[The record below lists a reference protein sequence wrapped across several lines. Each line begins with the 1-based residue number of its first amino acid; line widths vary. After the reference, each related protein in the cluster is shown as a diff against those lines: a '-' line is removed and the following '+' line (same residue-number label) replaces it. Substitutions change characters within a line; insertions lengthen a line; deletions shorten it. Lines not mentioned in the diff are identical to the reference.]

1 MNKNTGKNACATLLL
16 IPLLIYAADIRGF
29 PRTQLEQQQRWES
42 KAREIPKPDRIREH
56 IRRLSEKPHHAG
68 SPASKETAEYLLG
81 LLRSW
86 GLDAS
91 IEEFEALLPTPTT
104 RRLELVSPTQFKAAL
119 EEPIIPEDKNSLD
132 EGQLP
137 TYNAYSPGGD
147 ITAPLVYVNYGV
159 PEDYDYLK
167 QQGIDVKGKI
177 VIARYGSS
185 WRGVKPKVAYEHG
198 AVACLIYSDPKDDG
212 YYPGDTYPRGPF
224 RPKDGVQ
231 RGSVMEM
238 AVHPGDP
245 LSPGW
250 ASEKGSRRLP
260 MSEVKTLQKIPVLPI
275 SYGDAAPL
283 LNSLN
288 GPVAPEN
295 WRGALPL
302 TYHIGPG
309 PAVAHLQLA
318 FDWSSHPIYDVIAR
332 IPGSDSPDQWVMYGN
347 HHDAW
352 VNGAADPCSG
362 LAALLETSRSL
373 AELLK
378 QGWRP
383 KRTVLFAIWDAEE
396 FGLIGSTEWAEK
408 HSDELDKK
416 LVAYL
421 NSDMNGKGTFEI
433 QGSHTLEAFMTEV
446 LRDVKDPEGSKNLL
460 EAFAPPKGDSTPEFH
475 ISPLGSG
482 SDYTA
487 FMHHLGVSSL
497 NMGFNADEARGI
509 YHSIY
514 DSFTW
519 YSHFSDTNYT
529 RGRALSQVME
539 MALMRLADAPL
550 LPFEFR
556 NFARTVGVYLDE
568 ISKLKGAEVLHLE
581 PARKELERVRKSAE
595 AYEARYHH
603 SLERTSAAAAD
614 RLTAANELL
623 FRTERSMLLPAGLPG
638 RDWFKHQIY
647 APGLYTG
654 YGAKTLPAI
663 REAAE
668 AVRWEEA
675 NREAEA
681 LVGVLRAVRAQID
694 QADKAL
700 GRL

>member
-1 MNKNTGKNACATLLL
+1 
-16 IPLLIYAADIRGF
+16 
-29 PRTQLEQQQRWES
+29 
-42 KAREIPKPDRIREH
+42 
-56 IRRLSEKPHHAG
+56 
-68 SPASKETAEYLLG
+68 
-81 LLRSW
+81 
-86 GLDAS
+86 
-91 IEEFEALLPTPTT
+91 
-104 RRLELVSPTQFKAAL
+104 
-119 EEPIIPEDKNSLD
+119 
-132 EGQLP
+132 
-137 TYNAYSPGGD
+137 
-147 ITAPLVYVNYGV
+147 
-159 PEDYDYLK
+159 
-167 QQGIDVKGKI
+167 
-177 VIARYGSS
+177 
-185 WRGVKPKVAYEHG
+185 
-198 AVACLIYSDPKDDG
+198 
-212 YYPGDTYPRGPF
+212 
-224 RPKDGVQ
+224 
-231 RGSVMEM
+231 M

-260 MSEVKTLQKIPVLPI
+260 MNEVKTLQKIPVLPI
-275 SYGDAAPL
+275 SYADAAPL

-318 FDWSSHPIYDVIAR
+318 FDWSTHTIYDVIAR

-362 LAALLETSRSL
+362 LAALLETARSL
-373 AELLK
+373 AELAK

-383 KRTVLFAIWDAEE
+383 KRTVLFGIWDAEE

-408 HSDELDKK
+408 HSEELDKK

-421 NSDMNGKGTFEI
+421 NSDMNGKGAFEI

-446 LRDVKDPEGSKNLL
+446 LRDVKEPEGSRTLL
-460 EAFAPPKGDSTPEFH
+460 DAFAPPKGDSAPEFH
-475 ISPLGSG
+475 ISPMGSG

-497 NMGFNADEARGI
+497 NMGFNADETRGI

-519 YSHFSDTNYT
+519 YSHFSDINYT
-529 RGRALSQVME
+529 RGRALSQIME
-539 MALMRLADAPL
+539 TALMRLADAPL

-556 NFARTVGVYLDE
+556 NFARTVDVYLDE
-568 ISKLKGAEVLHLE
+568 LSKLKGAGALHLE

-595 AYEARYHH
+595 AYETRYHH
-603 SLERTSAAAAD
+603 SLEKTSTAPAD
-614 RLTAANELL
+614 RLSAANALL
-623 FRTERSMLLPAGLPG
+623 FRTERAMLLPAGLPG

-654 YGAKTLPAI
+654 YGAKTLPGI

-668 AVRWEEA
+668 AGRWDEA

-681 LVGVLRAVRAQID
+681 VAGVLRAVKAEID

>member
-1 MNKNTGKNACATLLL
+1 MIIIILLVF
-16 IPLLIYAADIRGF
+16 PLLIQAADTPIRGF
-29 PRTQLEQQQRWES
+29 PVKLVQEEQEWES
-42 KAREIPKPDRIREH
+42 KAREIPKPDRIREY
-56 IRRLSEKPHHAG
+56 IRRISDKPHHAG
-68 SPASKETAEYLLG
+68 SPASKENAQYLLG
-81 LLRSW
+81 LLQSW
-86 GLDAS
+86 GVDAW

-104 RRLELVSPTQFKAAL
+104 RQLELISPTQFKATL
-119 EEPIIPEDKNSLD
+119 EEPIVSEDKNSLD

-159 PEDYDYLK
+159 PEDYEYLK

-212 YYPGDTYPRGPF
+212 YYPGDTYPHGPF

-231 RGSVMEM
+231 RGSVMDI
-238 AVHPGDP
+238 ALYPGDP

-260 MSEVKTLQKIPVLPI
+260 LSEVKTLQKIPVLPI
-275 SYGDAAPL
+275 SYADAAPL
-283 LNSLN
+283 LSSLN
-288 GPVAPEN
+288 GPVAPET

-332 IPGSDSPDQWVMYGN
+332 IPGSDFPDQWVMYGN

-352 VNGAADPCSG
+352 VNGAADPASG
-362 LAALLETSRSL
+362 LAALLETARSL
-373 AELLK
+373 ADLVK

-396 FGLIGSTEWAEK
+396 FGLIGSTEWVEK
-408 HSDELDKK
+408 HSGEIDKK

-421 NSDMNGKGTFEI
+421 NSDMNGKGKLEM
-433 QGSHTLEAFMTEV
+433 QGSHTLESFMAEV
-446 LRDVKDPEGSKNLL
+446 LRDVKEPEGSRSLFDS
-460 EAFAPPKGDSTPEFH
+460 FAPPKGDSTPEFH
-475 ISPLGSG
+475 IGPMGSG

-487 FMHHLGVSSL
+487 FIHHLGVSSL
-497 NMGFNADEARGI
+497 NLGFNADETRGI

-519 YSHFSDTNYT
+519 YNHFSDVNYT
-529 RGRALSQVME
+529 RGRALSQVTAT
-539 MALMRLADAPL
+539 ALMRLADAPL

-556 NFARTVGVYLDE
+556 NFARTVGDYLDDLA
-568 ISKLKGAEVLHLE
+568 KLKGASALHLE
-581 PARKELERVRKSAE
+581 AARKEVEHLRKTAE
-595 AYEARYHH
+595 VYESRYHH
-603 SLERTSAAAAD
+603 SLEKTATAAAD

-654 YGAKTLPAI
+654 YGAKTLPGI

-668 AVRWEEA
+668 AGRWDEA

-681 LVGVLRAVRAQID
+681 LVGVLRAVKAQID

>member
-1 MNKNTGKNACATLLL
+1 MFLFIIL
-16 IPLLIYAADIRGF
+16 ITALIQAADTPIRGF
-29 PRTQLEQQQRWES
+29 SVKQIPQEQQWES
-42 KAREIPKPDRIREH
+42 KARAIPQPDRIRDS
-56 IRRLSEKPHHAG
+56 IRRISEKPHHAG

-81 LLRSW
+81 LLKSW

-91 IEEFEALLPTPTT
+91 IEEFEALLPTPTK
-104 RRLELVSPTQFKAAL
+104 RQLELVAPMQFKATL
-119 EEPIIPEDKNSLD
+119 EEPIITDDKNSLD

-159 PEDYDYLK
+159 PEDYEYLQK
-167 QQGIDVKGKI
+167 QGIDVKGKI
-177 VIARYGSS
+177 VIARYGLS

-212 YYPGDTYPRGPF
+212 YYPGDTYPHGPF

-231 RGSVMEM
+231 RGSVMDM
-238 AVHPGDP
+238 AVYPGDP

-260 MSEVKTLQKIPVLPI
+260 MNEVKTLQKIPVLPI
-275 SYGDAAPL
+275 SYADAAPL

-288 GPVAPEN
+288 GPVAPEA

-318 FDWSSHPIYDVIAR
+318 FDWSTKPIYNVIAR
-332 IPGSDSPDQWVMYGN
+332 IPGADFPDQWVMYGN

-352 VNGAADPCSG
+352 VNGAADPASG
-362 LAALLETSRSL
+362 LASLLETARSL
-373 AELLK
+373 AELVK

-383 KRTVLFAIWDAEE
+383 KRTVMFAIWDAEE

-408 HSDELDKK
+408 HSEEIDKK

-421 NSDMNGKGTFEI
+421 NSDMNGKGNLEL
-433 QGSHTLEAFMTEV
+433 QGSHTLEAFMAEV
-446 LRDVKDPEGSKNLL
+446 LRDVREPGGPKSLL
-460 EAFAPPKGDSTPEFH
+460 DAFVPPKRDYTPEFH
-475 ISPLGSG
+475 ISPMGSG
-482 SDYTA
+482 SDYTV
-487 FMHHLGVSSL
+487 FIHHLGVSSL
-497 NMGFNADEARGI
+497 NLGFNADETRGI

-519 YSHFSDTNYT
+519 YSHFSDTDYT

-539 MALMRLADAPL
+539 TALMRLADAAL

-556 NFARTVGVYLDE
+556 NFARTVDVYLDE
-568 ISKLKGAEVLHLE
+568 LSEIKGASSVHLE
-581 PARKELERVRKSAE
+581 AARKELERVRKAAE
-595 AYEARYHH
+595 AYEGRYHR
-603 SLERTSAAAAD
+603 SLDKTSTAPAD
-614 RLTAANELL
+614 RLTAVNELL

-654 YGAKTLPAI
+654 YGAKTLPGI

-668 AVRWEEA
+668 AARWDEA
-675 NREAEA
+675 NRESEA
-681 LVGVLRAVRAQID
+681 LVGVLRAVRTQIE

>member
-1 MNKNTGKNACATLLL
+1 MILVLALLF
-16 IPLLIYAADIRGF
+16 PALIYSADSGIRGF
-29 PRTQLEQQQRWES
+29 PSKQIEQEKAWES
-42 KAREIPKPDRIREH
+42 KAREIPQTERIRDY
-56 IRRLSEKPHHAG
+56 IQRLSQKPHHAG

-81 LLRSW
+81 LFRSW

-91 IEEFEALLPTPTT
+91 IEEFEAMLPTPTT
-104 RRLELVSPTQFKAAL
+104 RQLELIAPMSFKATL
-119 EEPIIPEDKNSLD
+119 EESIISEDKNSLD

-147 ITAPLVYVNYGV
+147 ITAPLVYVNYGE
-159 PEDYDYLK
+159 PADYEYLK

-177 VIARYGSS
+177 AIARYGSS

-212 YYPGDTYPRGPF
+212 YYVGDTYPHGPF

-231 RGSVMEM
+231 RGSVMDM
-238 AVHPGDP
+238 SLYPGDP

-250 ASEKGSRRLP
+250 ASEKGSRKLP
-260 MSEVKTLQKIPVLPI
+260 ISEVKTLQKIPVLPI
-275 SYGDAAPL
+275 SYADAVPL
-283 LNSLN
+283 LNNLN
-288 GPVAPEN
+288 GPVAPEA

-318 FDWSSHPIYDVIAR
+318 FDWSTRPVYDVIAR
-332 IPGSDSPDQWVMYGN
+332 IPGSEFPDQWVMYGN

-352 VNGAADPCSG
+352 VNGAADPSSG
-362 LAALLETSRSL
+362 LAALLETARSL
-373 AELLK
+373 AELAK

-383 KRTVLFAIWDAEE
+383 KRTVLFGVWDAEE

-408 HSDELDKK
+408 HAGEIDKK

-421 NSDMNGKGTFEI
+421 NSDMTGKGKLEI
-433 QGSHTLEAFMTEV
+433 QGSHILEAFMSEV
-446 LRDVKDPEGSKNLL
+446 LRDVKAPEGSKNLL
-460 EAFAPPKGDSTPEFH
+460 EVALTPQAPEFR
-475 ISPLGSG
+475 IGPLGSG

-487 FMHHLGVSSL
+487 FIQHLGVASL
-497 NMGFNADEARGI
+497 NLGFGADETRGI

-514 DSFTW
+514 DTFTW
-519 YSHFSDTNYT
+519 YSHFSDTDYT
-529 RGRALSQVME
+529 HGRALSQVME
-539 MALMRLADAPL
+539 TALLRLADAPL
-550 LPFEFR
+550 LPFEFQ
-556 NFARTVGVYLDE
+556 NFARTVEGYLGE
-568 ISKLKGAEVLHLE
+568 LGKLKGAEALHLE
-581 PARKELERVRKSAE
+581 AVRKEVDRMKKSAE
-595 AYEARYHH
+595 AYEARYRHA
-603 SLERTSAAAAD
+603 LEKASSAPAD

-623 FRTERSMLLPAGLPG
+623 FRAERSMTLPAGLPG

-654 YGAKTLPAI
+654 YGAKTLPGV

-668 AVRWEEA
+668 AGRWEEA
-675 NREAEA
+675 NREAELLA
-681 LVGVLRAVRAQID
+681 GVLRTVRMHIE
-694 QADKAL
+694 QAEKAL

>member
-1 MNKNTGKNACATLLL
+1 MFLFILLVIPGL
-16 IPLLIYAADIRGF
+16 IQAADTPIRGF
-29 PRTQLEQQQRWES
+29 PAKQIQPEQEWEA
-42 KAREIPKPDRIREH
+42 KARAIPQPDRIREY
-56 IRRLSEKPHHAG
+56 IRRISEKPHHAG
-68 SPASKETAEYLLG
+68 SPASKETAQYLLG
-81 LLRSW
+81 LLQSW
-86 GLDAS
+86 GLDAR

-104 RRLELVSPTQFKAAL
+104 RRLELISPTQFKATL
-119 EEPIIPEDKNSLD
+119 EEPIVPEDKSSLD

-147 ITAPLVYVNYGV
+147 ISAPLVYVNYGV
-159 PEDYDYLK
+159 PDDYEYLK
-167 QQGIDVKGKI
+167 QHGIDVQDKI

-185 WRGVKPKVAYEHG
+185 WRGVKPKVASEHG

-212 YYPGDTYPRGPF
+212 YFPGDTYPHGPF

-231 RGSVMEM
+231 RGSVMDI
-238 AVHPGDP
+238 ALYPGDP

-250 ASEKGSRRLP
+250 ASEKGSLRLP
-260 MSEVKTLQKIPVLPI
+260 LNEVKTLQKIPVLPI
-275 SYGDAAPL
+275 SYADAAPL
-283 LNSLN
+283 LNSLT

-309 PAVAHLQLA
+309 PAVVHLQLA
-318 FDWSSHPIYDVIAR
+318 FDWSTRPVYDVIAR

-352 VNGAADPCSG
+352 VNGAADPASG
-362 LAALLETSRSL
+362 LAVLLETARSL
-373 AELLK
+373 SDIVK

-408 HSDELDKK
+408 HSEEIDKK

-421 NSDMNGKGTFEI
+421 NSDMNGKGKLEI
-433 QGSHTLEAFMTEV
+433 QGSHTLEAFMAEV
-446 LRDVKDPEGSKNLL
+446 LRDVKDPEGSKTLL
-460 EAFAPPKGDSTPEFH
+460 EDFAPPKGDATREFH
-475 ISPLGSG
+475 IGPMGSG

-497 NMGFNADEARGI
+497 NMGFNADETRGI

-519 YSHFSDTNYT
+519 YSHFSDTDYT

-539 MALMRLADAPL
+539 TALMRLADAPM

-556 NFARTVGVYLDE
+556 TFARTVGVYLDE
-568 ISKLKGAEVLHLE
+568 LSKLKGASALHLDG
-581 PARKELERVRKSAE
+581 PRKELERLRKSAA
-595 AYEARYHH
+595 AYETRYRH
-603 SLERTSAAAAD
+603 SLEKISTAPAD

-623 FRTERSMLLPAGLPG
+623 FRTERAMLLPAGLPG

-654 YGAKTLPAI
+654 YGAKTLPGI

-668 AVRWEEA
+668 AGRWDEA

-681 LVGVLRAVRAQID
+681 LVGVLRAVKAQID
-694 QADKAL
+694 QVWN
-700 GRL
+700 RL

>member
-1 MNKNTGKNACATLLL
+1 MILVILLL
-16 IPLLIYAADIRGF
+16 SSLLIQAADAPIRGF
-29 PRTQLEQQQRWES
+29 PPKQIPQQQQWES
-42 KAREIPKPDRIREH
+42 KARAVPQPDRIRDY

-68 SPASKETAEYLLG
+68 SPASKETAEYVLG

-86 GLDAS
+86 GLDAN
-91 IEEFEALLPTPTT
+91 IEEFEALLPIPKK
-104 RRLELVSPTQFKAAL
+104 RQLELVSPMSFKAAL
-119 EEPIIPEDKNSLD
+119 EEPIITEDKNSLD

-147 ITAPLVYVNYGV
+147 ITAPLVYVNYGI

-167 QQGIDVKGKI
+167 KQGIDVKGKI
-177 VIARYGSS
+177 VVARYGSS

-212 YYPGDTYPRGPF
+212 YYAGDTYPQGPF

-231 RGSVMEM
+231 RGSVMEI
-238 AVHPGDP
+238 ALYPGDP

-260 MSEVKTLQKIPVLPI
+260 FSEVKTLQKIPVLPI
-275 SYGDAAPL
+275 SYADAAPL
-283 LNSLN
+283 LNSLT
-288 GPVAPEN
+288 GPVAPEP

-309 PAVAHLQLA
+309 PAVAHLQLD
-318 FDWSSHPIYDVIAR
+318 FDWSTRPIYDVIAR
-332 IPGSDSPDQWVMYGN
+332 IPGSDFPNQWIMYGN

-352 VNGAADPCSG
+352 VNGAADPSSG
-362 LAALLETSRSL
+362 LAALLETARSL
-373 AELLK
+373 AELVK

-383 KRTVLFAIWDAEE
+383 KRTVLFGVWDAEE

-408 HSDELDKK
+408 HAAELDKK
-416 LVAYL
+416 LVAYM
-421 NSDMNGKGTFEI
+421 NSDMNGKGKLEI
-433 QGSHTLEAFMTEV
+433 QGSHTLEAFMAEV
-446 LRDVKDPEGSKNLL
+446 VRDVPDAHDAPDPESSPP
-460 EAFAPPKGDSTPEFH
+460 AFHLGPM
-475 ISPLGSG
+475 GSG

-487 FMHHLGVSSL
+487 FIHHLGISSL
-497 NMGFNADEARGI
+497 NFAFNADETRGI

-529 RGRALSQVME
+529 HGRALSQVMDTV
-539 MALMRLADAPL
+539 LMRLADAPV

-556 NFARTVGVYLDE
+556 KFAQTVDGYLQE
-568 ISKLKGAEVLHLE
+568 LSKLKDAPPQLHLE
-581 PARKELERVRKSAE
+581 AVHRELAHLKKSAE
-595 AYEARYHH
+595 AYESRYQH
-603 SLERTSAAAAD
+603 SLDKTSTASAD

-638 RDWFKHQIY
+638 RDWYKHQIY

-654 YGAKTLPAI
+654 YGSKTLPGI

-668 AVRWEEA
+668 AARWDDA
-675 NREAEA
+675 NRQAEA
-681 LVGVLRAVRAQID
+681 LAGVLRAVRTQIE
-694 QADKAL
+694 QAEKAL